1 MDLVQL
7 KYFVAEAE
15 AGHLTNAAKKLN
27 VAQPALSVSIA
38 RLEKE
43 VGVPLFDRVGRN
55 ISLNKFGEIYLEYAE
70 QAFDR
75 MRKAQQAVNKYAEKL
90 EDILSLGIISKP
102 LAWDLLLEFKERY
115 PNSQI
120 RQTELSPEHMEEEL
134 QKGTVDY
141 VISSRLT
148 MAPGLVCEVFRED
161 PLALAVPAD
170 HPLAS
175 RKWIRLKEAEG
186 EHFACLPKGYEYRTI
201 VEEMCQDA
209 GFTPNVVVEC
219 FHCHMAGVVGSGKA
233 VTLMAENRV
242 LENSYEERIRL
253 VPIKDPVYTRNQY
266 IIWRAGHHFNKIARE
281 FRSYLRTYHQ
291 DPGGSECDGCG

>member
-1 MDLVQL
+1 M
-7 KYFVAEAE
+7 
-15 AGHLTNAAKKLN
+15 
-27 VAQPALSVSIA
+27 
-38 RLEKE
+38 
-43 VGVPLFDRVGRN
+43 
-55 ISLNKFGEIYLEYAE
+55 
-70 QAFDR
+70 
-75 MRKAQQAVNKYAEKL
+75 
-90 EDILSLGIISKP
+90 
-102 LAWDLLLEFKERY
+102 EFKERY

-134 QKGTVDY
+134 QKGNVDY

-266 IIWRAGHHFNKIARE
+266 ILWRAGHHFNKIARE